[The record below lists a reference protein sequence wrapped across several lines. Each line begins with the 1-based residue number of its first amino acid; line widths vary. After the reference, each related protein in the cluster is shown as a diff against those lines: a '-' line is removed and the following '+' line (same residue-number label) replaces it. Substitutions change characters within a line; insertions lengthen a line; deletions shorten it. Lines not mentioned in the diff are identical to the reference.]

1 MNKNQPSHVGRNAAQ
16 SAMLFDEVGENQI
29 HSKYTN
35 NQADTQVATPIFS
48 LRIPENEVASEKEIV
63 STSTVDIPTPDTAI
77 SANSMTLPTY
87 GLHNFEPFVD
97 HISEIFDTPKD
108 FAAMCTI
115 SALCAACGRNYRS
128 YDGRYY
134 NYPALY
140 MAMIGS
146 SSVNKSAPLRAAY
159 APISNLDKELYE
171 VYKKEAEN
179 TGKDDKKPKRRQL
192 WTSDITPEAVHLL
205 MRDNPQ
211 GITGK
216 FDELRD
222 KFDNMNRYNKG
233 DGLSKELSFYMG
245 EEASINRAGTDSF
258 LLSETYFN
266 QIGGLQTDFFAKY
279 FIREDLVGVGYSSR
293 WCFAAGTATKPKKGR
308 KKALDSGIATTYNK
322 NVVTIFREG
331 EKHRDKLFEFSEK
344 AKELLDD
351 FIFKQDTKAY
361 ELSIENDNNVMI
373 QVLRKSVIVAERIA
387 LLSHAVK
394 INFDGIHNY
403 EINVEAMQY
412 GIDVADYFIDSFAH
426 LLAANTTANI
436 SQPKKL
442 TNADILKEIKK
453 RYPKMQI
460 PQLATALDIPKNYIY
475 DVLKES

>member
-16 SAMLFDEVGENQI
+16 SVMLFEEVGENQI

-35 NQADTQVATPIFS
+35 NQADTQVAPSSFS
-48 LRIPENEVASEKEIV
+48 LRIPENEVASDKEIV
-63 STSTVDIPTPDTAI
+63 STSAVDIPTPDTAI
-77 SANSMTLPTY
+77 SANSMTLPTS

-146 SSVNKSAPLRAAY
+146 SSVNKSAPLKAAY
-159 APISNLDKELYE
+159 TPISNLNKEFYE
-171 VYKKEAEN
+171 AYKREADN
-179 TGKDDKKPKRRQL
+179 TSKDDKKPKRRQL
-192 WTSDITPEAVHLL
+192 WTSDVTPEAIHIL
-205 MRDNPQ
+205 MRDNPH

-245 EEASINRAGTDSF
+245 EETSIDRVWADSF

-266 QIGGLQTDFFAKY
+266 QIGGLQADFFAKY
-279 FIREDLVGVGYSSR
+279 FLREDLIGVGYSSR
-293 WCFAAGTATKPKKGR
+293 WCFAAGTATKPKRGR
-308 KKALDSGIATTYNK
+308 KKALDSVIATTYND
-322 NVVTIFREG
+322 NVATIFREG

-351 FIFKQDTKAY
+351 FIFMQDTKAY
-361 ELSIENDNNVMI
+361 ELSIKNDNNVMI

-403 EINVEAMQY
+403 EINAEAMQY
-412 GIDVADYFIDSFAH
+412 GIDVADYFVGSFAR
-426 LLAANTTANI
+426 LLEANTNANI
-436 SQPKKL
+436 SQPEKL
-442 TNADILKEIKK
+442 TNANILKEIKK

-460 PQLATALDIPKNYIY
+460 PQLATALGIPRNYIY